1 MSNDNFS
8 RVITLF
14 LANVTIANIATRL
27 SISET
32 AVEEVLREVLIDE
45 LLSPDFKQHLTIYRC
60 PCTMCILSEKQE
72 TNE

>member
-1 MSNDNFS
+1 MSTDNFS

-32 AVEEVLREVLIDE
+32 AVEEVLRAVLIDE
-45 LLSPDFKQHLTIYRC
+45 LLLPEPRDIT
-60 PCTMCILSEKQE
+60 T
-72 TNE
+72 

>member
-27 SISET
+27 SITES
-32 AVEEVLREVLIDE
+32 AVEEVIREVVIDE
-45 LLSPDFKQHLTIYRC
+45 LLSPEPK
-60 PCTMCILSEKQE
+60 
-72 TNE
+72 

>member
-1 MSNDNFS
+1 LIKKKEKQMSTDNFS

-32 AVEEVLREVLIDE
+32 AVEEVIREVLIDE
-45 LLSPDFKQHLTIYRC
+45 LLSPEPRDIT
-60 PCTMCILSEKQE
+60 T
-72 TNE
+72 

>member
-1 MSNDNFS
+1 LIKKKEKQMSNDNFS

-32 AVEEVLREVLIDE
+32 AVEEVIREVLIDE
-45 LLSPDFKQHLTIYRC
+45 LLSPEPRDIT
-60 PCTMCILSEKQE
+60 T
-72 TNE
+72 

>member
-14 LANVTIANIATRL
+14 LANVTIANISTRL

-45 LLSPDFKQHLTIYRC
+45 LLSVEPRDITA
-60 PCTMCILSEKQE
+60 
-72 TNE
+72 

>member
-1 MSNDNFS
+1 LIKKKEKQMSNDNFS

-32 AVEEVLREVLIDE
+32 AVEEVIREVLIDE
-45 LLSPDFKQHLTIYRC
+45 LLSPEPRDITA
-60 PCTMCILSEKQE
+60 
-72 TNE
+72 

>member
-32 AVEEVLREVLIDE
+32 AVEEVLRAVLIDE
-45 LLSPDFKQHLTIYRC
+45 MLSPDFR
-60 PCTMCILSEKQE
+60 
-72 TNE
+72 

>member
-27 SISET
+27 SITES
-32 AVEEVLREVLIDE
+32 AVEEVIREVVIDE
-45 LLSPDFKQHLTIYRC
+45 LLTPEPK
-60 PCTMCILSEKQE
+60 
-72 TNE
+72 